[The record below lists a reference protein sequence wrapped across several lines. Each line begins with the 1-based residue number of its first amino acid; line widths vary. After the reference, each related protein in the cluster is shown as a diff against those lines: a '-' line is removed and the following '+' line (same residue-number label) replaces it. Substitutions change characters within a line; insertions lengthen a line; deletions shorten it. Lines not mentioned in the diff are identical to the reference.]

1 MVVKIKLNFKSTLP
15 SASAPQ
21 IIEFRVSLLVRHSPI
36 ESHSDNKDTCIW
48 YLCFSC
54 WMWLIFLKIK
64 DIAGVSFVIYDCTL
78 FFAGVSCYSRHLD
91 YKRFREI
98 ADENGAY
105 VLADMAHVSGLVA
118 TGVAP
123 SPFEYCDIVTTTTH
137 KTLRGP
143 RSGMIFFRRG
153 MAKALTHDVFG
164 NIMFFTMQVFVQYI
178 KS

>member
-1 MVVKIKLNFKSTLP
+1 
-15 SASAPQ
+15 
-21 IIEFRVSLLVRHSPI
+21 
-36 ESHSDNKDTCIW
+36 
-48 YLCFSC
+48 
-54 WMWLIFLKIK
+54 
-64 DIAGVSFVIYDCTL
+64 
-78 FFAGVSCYSRHLD
+78 
-91 YKRFREI
+91 
-98 ADENGAY
+98 
-105 VLADMAHVSGLVA
+105 MAHVSGLVA

>member
-1 MVVKIKLNFKSTLP
+1 M
-15 SASAPQ
+15 SA
-21 IIEFRVSLLVRHSPI
+21 L
-36 ESHSDNKDTCIW
+36 
-48 YLCFSC
+48 Y
-54 WMWLIFLKIK
+54 
-64 DIAGVSFVIYDCTL
+64 

-153 MAKALTHDVFG
+153 MAKALTHEDVFG
-164 NIMFFTMQVFVQYI
+164 NIMFFTMQVFVHYI

>member
-1 MVVKIKLNFKSTLP
+1 M
-15 SASAPQ
+15 
-21 IIEFRVSLLVRHSPI
+21 
-36 ESHSDNKDTCIW
+36 
-48 YLCFSC
+48 
-54 WMWLIFLKIK
+54 
-64 DIAGVSFVIYDCTL
+64 
-78 FFAGVSCYSRHLD
+78 SCYSRHLD

-153 MAKALTHDVFG
+153 TCMAKALTHEDVFG